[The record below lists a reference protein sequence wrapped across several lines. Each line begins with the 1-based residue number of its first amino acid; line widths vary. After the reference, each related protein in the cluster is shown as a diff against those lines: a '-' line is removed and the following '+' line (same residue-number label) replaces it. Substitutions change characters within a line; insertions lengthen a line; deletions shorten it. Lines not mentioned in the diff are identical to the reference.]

1 LVFVLSVGGIHLSPS
16 KFVQLLSNL
25 KEFIMYSVAIVR
37 YGKVTET
44 FAVKNLQLFDM
55 KLEYIRKY
63 TQDGVVYYV
72 MAEKV
77 SDVTSLST
85 GSVGIITKG
94 LA

>member
-1 LVFVLSVGGIHLSPS
+1 
-16 KFVQLLSNL
+16 
-25 KEFIMYSVAIVR
+25 MYSVAIVR

>member
-1 LVFVLSVGGIHLSPS
+1 
-16 KFVQLLSNL
+16 
-25 KEFIMYSVAIVR
+25 MYPVAIVR
-37 YGKVTET
+37 YGKVAET
-44 FAVKNLQLFDM
+44 FTVKNLQLFDM

-63 TQDGVVYYV
+63 TQDGVVHFV

-85 GSVGIITKG
+85 GSVGEITKG